1 MRPRKN
7 KWDKKKEY
15 FLKVSKKVFLK
26 EGLVSSNMKD
36 IAAKAGVS
44 RTALYYYFKSKKD
57 ILREIVKCGLEV
69 YFNDLIHDITLAKSK
84 QDIRQAIL
92 KNYFEMIKK
101 DKEFVFIYMQLLVKT
116 NETSLVSIR
125 EYFKKQQKEWYQKL
139 NEQIRDK
146 KMDISDDEFRL
157 MSIFSNGMVFAYFI
171 GTSFEEIKKLTDQFL
186 AGFNPQ

>member
-139 NEQIRDK
+139 NEQIREK

>member
-139 NEQIRDK
+139 NEQLREK

>member
-139 NEQIRDK
+139 NEQIREK
-146 KMDISDDEFRL
+146 KMDISDDVPCGL
-157 MSIFSNGMVFAYFI
+157 QPSISPPCFS
-171 GTSFEEIKKLTDQFL
+171 S
-186 AGFNPQ
+186 PRR

>member
-92 KNYFEMIKK
+92 KNYFVMIKK

-139 NEQIRDK
+139 NEQLREK

>member
-44 RTALYYYFKSKKD
+44 RTAIYYYFKSKKD

-139 NEQIRDK
+139 NEQIREK

>member
-84 QDIRQAIL
+84 QDIRQTIL

-101 DKEFVFIYMQLLVKT
+101 DKKFVFIYMQLLVKT
-116 NETSLVSIR
+116 NETSLVSIC

-139 NEQIRDK
+139 NEQIREK

>member
-7 KWDKKKEY
+7 KWDKKKEH

-116 NETSLVSIR
+116 NETSLVSIC

-139 NEQIRDK
+139 NEQIREK

>member
-15 FLKVSKKVFLK
+15 FLKVSKKVLLK

-101 DKEFVFIYMQLLVKT
+101 DKEFVFIYMQLHVKT

-139 NEQIRDK
+139 NEQIREK

>member
-7 KWDKKKEY
+7 NWDKKKEY

-139 NEQIRDK
+139 NEQIREK

>member
-125 EYFKKQQKEWYQKL
+125 EYFKKQLKEWYQKL
-139 NEQIRDK
+139 NEQIREK

>member
-44 RTALYYYFKSKKD
+44 RTALYNYFKSKKD

-139 NEQIRDK
+139 NEQIREK

>member
-116 NETSLVSIR
+116 NETSLVSIC

-139 NEQIRDK
+139 NEQIREK

>member
-92 KNYFEMIKK
+92 K
-101 DKEFVFIYMQLLVKT
+101 T
-116 NETSLVSIR
+116 TSR
-125 EYFKKQQKEWYQKL
+125 
-139 NEQIRDK
+139 
-146 KMDISDDEFRL
+146 
-157 MSIFSNGMVFAYFI
+157 
-171 GTSFEEIKKLTDQFL
+171 
-186 AGFNPQ
+186 

>member
-7 KWDKKKEY
+7 KWDKKKEH

-139 NEQIRDK
+139 NEQIREK

>member
-36 IAAKAGVS
+36 IAAKAEVS

-139 NEQIRDK
+139 NEQIREK

>member
-101 DKEFVFIYMQLLVKT
+101 DKEIVFIYMQLLVKT

-139 NEQIRDK
+139 NEQIREK

>member
-101 DKEFVFIYMQLLVKT
+101 DKEYVFIYMQLLVKT

-139 NEQIRDK
+139 NEQIREK

>member
-69 YFNDLIHDITLAKSK
+69 YFNDLIHDITMAKSK

-139 NEQIRDK
+139 NEQIREK

>member
-84 QDIRQAIL
+84 QDISKEIL

-139 NEQIRDK
+139 NEQLREK

>member
-1 MRPRKN
+1 
-7 KWDKKKEY
+7 
-15 FLKVSKKVFLK
+15 
-26 EGLVSSNMKD
+26 
-36 IAAKAGVS
+36 
-44 RTALYYYFKSKKD
+44 
-57 ILREIVKCGLEV
+57 
-69 YFNDLIHDITLAKSK
+69 
-84 QDIRQAIL
+84 
-92 KNYFEMIKK
+92 MIKK

-139 NEQIRDK
+139 NEQIREK

>member
-125 EYFKKQQKEWYQKL
+125 EYFKKQQKEGYQKL
-139 NEQIRDK
+139 NEQIREK

>member
-7 KWDKKKEY
+7 KWDKKIEY
-15 FLKVSKKVFLK
+15 FWKVSKKVFLK

-139 NEQIRDK
+139 NEQIREK

>member
-44 RTALYYYFKSKKD
+44 RMALYYYFKSKKD

-139 NEQIRDK
+139 NEQIREK